1 MRILWFTNIL
11 LPPAAKAM
19 NQGVVSTGGWML
31 AELQALR
38 KFAPAVEFVVLT
50 TSKEHGRVVVDNVT
64 YVTFGDPAR
73 TIFAGAVPAA
83 LATRVQQLIREFDP
97 DLIHIHGTEDFYARL
112 DPKIL
117 CDKPVL
123 VSLQGIINGLSP
135 HYNGNLTPGEL
146 APFRTLRNTLFRDGV
161 FEHQQKWLSSRS
173 EQERLS
179 LTRHRHYNGRT
190 AFDRA
195 WLRAFNPRANYY
207 HLDRAMREEFF
218 AVQRD
223 PLAIRRH
230 SVYCSAAAGYPL
242 KGLHWLLRAAAIL
255 KPKFPDI
262 QIRVANA
269 QRTLAAPKGLLA
281 RLKDSDYPAYL
292 RDLIRE
298 LDLGDNVV
306 ALPRIQ
312 AAEVAEE
319 LRQAHVFCLPSL
331 CENSPNSL
339 GEAML
344 AGTPSVAFHVG
355 GVPSMLQHDRE
366 GLLCPAAD
374 PAALADAIGRLF
386 ADDKLAGELAANAR
400 RRAQHRHDP
409 QRVATEAY
417 KIYETVLRAE
427 KALPD
432 FL

>member
-19 NQGVVSTGGWML
+19 KQSVSSTGGWMF

-38 KFAPAVEFVVLT
+38 QYAPDTEFVVLT
-50 TSKEHGRVVVDNVT
+50 TGKQHSRVTVDNVI

-73 TIFAGAVPAA
+73 TVFADTVPDEV
-83 LATRVQQLIREFDP
+83 ATEVQQLIREFDP

-112 DPKIL
+112 NSEIL
-117 CDKPVL
+117 CNKPVL
-123 VSLQGIINGLSP
+123 VSLQGIINGLSS
-135 HYNGNLTPGEL
+135 HYNGNLTPKEL
-146 APFRTLRNTLFRDGV
+146 APFRTMRNAVFRDGV
-161 FEHQQKWLSSRS
+161 FEKQQKWSLARSAQEKISLS
-173 EQERLS
+173 
-179 LTRHRHYNGRT
+179 RHRHYNGRT

-195 WLRAFNPRANYY
+195 WLRAFNPQANYY
-207 HLDRAMREEFF
+207 HLDRAMRAEFF

-223 PLAIRRH
+223 PLVIRRH

-242 KGLHWLLRAAAIL
+242 KGLHWLLRAAAII

-269 QRTLAAPKGLLA
+269 QKPLAAPKGLLA

-292 RDLIRE
+292 RHLIRE
-298 LDLGDNVV
+298 LDLPDSVI
-306 ALPRIQ
+306 ALPKILSP
-312 AAEVAEE
+312 EVAEE

-344 AGTPSVAFHVG
+344 AGTPSVAAYVG
-355 GVPSMLQHDRE
+355 GVPSMLQHGQE
-366 GLLCPAAD
+366 GLLCPPAD
-374 PAALADAIGRLF
+374 PAALADAIGQLF
-386 ADDKLAGELAANAR
+386 SNDKLAGELAANAR
-400 RRAQHRHDP
+400 STAQYRHDP

-417 KIYETVLRAE
+417 KIYETVIKSE
-427 KALPD
+427 KDPA
-432 FL
+432 